1 MEITRAEFKRLII
14 AVILVLIAFYVAI
27 LLIIRPYKKQ
37 AIKKTAAIT
46 KALIIKHCKK
56 EILHKNSKGIVSYI
70 QRCQII
76 TKNESINRSG
86 SSGKVN

>member
-1 MEITRAEFKRLII
+1 MEITKAEFNRLII
-14 AVILVLIAFYVAI
+14 AVILVFIAFYVAI
-27 LLIIRPYKKQ
+27 FFMIRPYKKQ

-56 EILHKNSKGIVSYI
+56 EILHKKKGVVSYI

-76 TKNESINRSG
+76 KKNESISRPG
-86 SSGKVN
+86 GSGKSN